1 MCLVFAAVC
10 GLSLVAESKGFSC
23 CGIQAPE
30 HRLSSCGAWAYLL
43 CGMWHLPWP
52 RYEPMTPASAGR
64 LSTTGPQ
71 GKSRKSRF
79 LIAYFFVFSFFMES
93 FNWESPGFL
102 FSFILTTFHTYGQ
115 THSLEFLFLLYMCV
129 SSIFFMETTKITSR
143 YSLCNVLEDIK
154 WVF

>member
-93 FNWESPGFL
+93 FNWESPGFCSHL
-102 FSFILTTFHTYGQ
+102 YWLHFTPMAKPIVWNFFSFCI
-115 THSLEFLFLLYMCV
+115 CV
-129 SSIFFMETTKITSR
+129 WVQFFSWK
-143 YSLCNVLEDIK
+143 LPK
-154 WVF
+154 